1 MAKRNDNGL
10 ITADQAKAA
19 GTALGECCT
28 QLAAVSDIE
37 AAQGAVVGSMY
48 RLEAMARIAEVLNTP
63 AVEAMIMF
71 AADAGAIEVAGNV
84 RGDQVLSVSKQAVTR
99 GYLLADAA
107 GPQFAIISGK
117 GGATFLVK
125 EAGHRHKLRQ
135 AGATQI
141 KATAAALRMEPR
153 ANAVGKFDMV
163 LAGVA
168 SCVLRGETIT
178 VERSEQMPMRLPCY
192 ESDGPDGVEAKARR
206 RLIRDL
212 WLTISGEEPTGEML
226 EPEESDS
233 FSERPITMLDEP
245 AQGPSAA
252 GLYEATKNEVRD
264 IANAMQDKSE
274 RQAVVD
280 LVQGLEK
287 FETLQDL
294 ADHEAELL
302 AAADPFSE
310 VLRQLLVELIQYR
323 RQILGEA

>member
-1 MAKRNDNGL
+1 MAKGNNQL

-19 GTALGECCT
+19 GTALGQCCT
-28 QLAAVSDIE
+28 ELAAVSEIE

-48 RLEAMARIAEVLNTP
+48 RLQAMAEIAKVLNTP
-63 AVEAMIMF
+63 EVEAMIMF
-71 AADAGAIEVAGNV
+71 AADAGAIEVADKV
-84 RGDQVLSVSKQAVTR
+84 RGDQILSVSKQAVTR

-141 KATAAALRMEPR
+141 KATAAAVRMEPR
-153 ANAVGKFDMV
+153 ANAVGKFDMI
-163 LAGVA
+163 LTGVA
-168 SCVLRGETIT
+168 SCVLKGETIT
-178 VERSEQMPMRLPCY
+178 VERTEQMPMRLPCY

-212 WLTISGEEPTGEML
+212 WLTISGEEPAGEMM

-233 FSERPITMLDEP
+233 FDRPVTMIDEP
-245 AQGPSAA
+245 QGPSAA
-252 GLYEATKNEVRD
+252 GLYDAVKNEVRD
-264 IANAMQDKSE
+264 IANKIKDKSE

-287 FETLQDL
+287 FDTEQDL
-294 ADHEAELL
+294 AEHQMELL
-302 AAADPFSE
+302 AAAAPFSTR
-310 VLRQLLVELIQYR
+310 LRELLVELIQYR
-323 RQILGEA
+323 RQILSET

>member
-1 MAKRNDNGL
+1 MAKNNNQL

-19 GTALGECCT
+19 GAALGQCCT
-28 QLAAVSDIE
+28 ELAAVSEIE

-48 RLEAMARIAEVLNTP
+48 RLQAMAEIAKVLNTP
-63 AVEAMIMF
+63 EVEAMILF

-84 RGDQVLSVSKQAVTR
+84 RGDQILSVSKQAVTR

-163 LAGVA
+163 LTGVA
-168 SCVLRGETIT
+168 SCVLKGETIT
-178 VERSEQMPMRLPCY
+178 VERTEQMPMRLPCY

-212 WLTISGEEPTGEML
+212 WLTISGEEPAGEMM

-233 FSERPITMLDEP
+233 FDRPMTMIDEP
-245 AQGPSAA
+245 QGPSAA
-252 GLYEATKNEVRD
+252 GLYEAVKNEVRD
-264 IANAMQDKSE
+264 IANSMKDKSE
-274 RQAVVD
+274 KQAVVD
-280 LVQGLEK
+280 IVQGLEK
-287 FETLQDL
+287 FSTAQDL

-302 AAADPFSE
+302 AAAEPFSNR
-310 VLRQLLVELIQYR
+310 LRQLLVELIQYR
-323 RQILGEA
+323 RQSLGGE

>member
-1 MAKRNDNGL
+1 MAKGNNQL
-10 ITADQAKAA
+10 ITADQARAA
-19 GTALGECCT
+19 GTALGQCCT
-28 QLAAVSDIE
+28 ELAAVSEIE

-48 RLEAMARIAEVLNTP
+48 RLQAMAEIAKVLNTP
-63 AVEAMIMF
+63 EVEAMIMF
-71 AADAGAIEVAGNV
+71 AADAGAIEVADKV
-84 RGDQVLSVSKQAVTR
+84 RGDQILSVSKQAVTR

-141 KATAAALRMEPR
+141 KATAAAVRMEPR

-163 LAGVA
+163 LTGVA
-168 SCVLRGETIT
+168 SCVLKGETIT
-178 VERSEQMPMRLPCY
+178 VERTKEMPMRLPCY

-212 WLTISGEEPTGEML
+212 WLTISGEEPAGEMM

-233 FSERPITMLDEP
+233 FDRPVTMIDEP
-245 AQGPSAA
+245 QGPSAA
-252 GLYEATKNEVRD
+252 GLYEAVKNEVRD
-264 IANAMQDKSE
+264 IANSIKDKSE
-274 RQAVVD
+274 KQAVVD

-287 FETLQDL
+287 LETAQDL
-294 ADHEAELL
+294 ADHETELL
-302 AAADPFSE
+302 AAAEPFSNH
-310 VLRQLLVELIQYR
+310 LRQLLVELIQYR
-323 RQILGEA
+323 RQILGGE

>member
-1 MAKRNDNGL
+1 MAKNNNQL

-19 GTALGECCT
+19 GDALGQCCT
-28 QLAAVSDIE
+28 ELAAVSEIE

-48 RLEAMARIAEVLNTP
+48 RLQAMAEIAKVLNTP
-63 AVEAMIMF
+63 EVEAMIMF
-71 AADAGAIEVAGNV
+71 AADAGAIEVADNV

-153 ANAVGKFDMV
+153 GNAVGKFDMV
-163 LAGVA
+163 LTGVA
-168 SCVLRGETIT
+168 SCVLKGETIT
-178 VERSEQMPMRLPCY
+178 VERTEQMPMRLPCY
-192 ESDGPDGVEAKARR
+192 QSDGPDGVEAKARR

-212 WLTISGEEPTGEML
+212 WLTISGEEPAGEMM

-233 FSERPITMLDEP
+233 FDRPMTMIDEP
-245 AQGPSAA
+245 QGPSAA
-252 GLYEATKNEVRD
+252 GLYEAVKNEVRD
-264 IANAMQDKSE
+264 IANGMKDKSE
-274 RQAVVD
+274 KQAVVD

-287 FETLQDL
+287 LSTAQAI

-302 AAADPFSE
+302 AAAEPFSNR
-310 VLRQLLVELIQYR
+310 LRQLLVELIQYR
-323 RQILGEA
+323 RQILGGE

>member
-1 MAKRNDNGL
+1 
-10 ITADQAKAA
+10 
-19 GTALGECCT
+19 
-28 QLAAVSDIE
+28 
-37 AAQGAVVGSMY
+37 
-48 RLEAMARIAEVLNTP
+48 
-63 AVEAMIMF
+63 MF

-117 GGATFLVK
+117 GGAAFLVK

-163 LAGVA
+163 LTGVA

-212 WLTISGEEPTGEML
+212 WLTISGEEPTGEMM

-245 AQGPSAA
+245 AQKISPAQW
-252 GLYEATKNEVRD
+252 YEAVKDDVRD
-264 IANAMQDKSE
+264 IYNEIKDESE

-287 FETLQDL
+287 FETSQDL

-302 AAADPFSE
+302 AAAEPFSE
-310 VLRQLLVELIQYR
+310 VLRQLLVELIRYR
-323 RQILGEA
+323 RQMLGEA

>member
-1 MAKRNDNGL
+1 MAKNNNQL

-19 GTALGECCT
+19 GAALGQCCT
-28 QLAAVSDIE
+28 ELAAVSEIE

-48 RLEAMARIAEVLNTP
+48 RLQAMAEIAKVLNTP
-63 AVEAMIMF
+63 EVEAMILF

-84 RGDQVLSVSKQAVTR
+84 RGDQILSVSKQAVTR

-141 KATAAALRMEPR
+141 KATAAAVRMEPR
-153 ANAVGKFDMV
+153 ANAVGKFDMI
-163 LAGVA
+163 LTGVA
-168 SCVLRGETIT
+168 SCLLKGETIT
-178 VERSEQMPMRLPCY
+178 VERTEQMPMRLPCY

-212 WLTISGEEPTGEML
+212 WLTISGEEPAGEMM

-233 FSERPITMLDEP
+233 FDRPMTMIDEP
-245 AQGPSAA
+245 QGPSAA
-252 GLYEATKNEVRD
+252 GLYEAVKNEVRD
-264 IANAMQDKSE
+264 IANGMKDKSE
-274 RQAVVD
+274 KQAVVD

-287 FETLQDL
+287 LSTAQDI

-302 AAADPFSE
+302 AAAEPFSNR
-310 VLRQLLVELIQYR
+310 LRQLLVELIQYR
-323 RQILGEA
+323 RQILGGE